1 MSSHPGKPKR
11 RKRRLLKLGIDE
23 ISLVDRP
30 MVEPAR
36 VAILKRV
43 NQVLKRIALT
53 TATDGHSHSIITDF
67 QGGEARLGST
77 SWVDDHSH
85 DWVMDDSGDITI
97 GEADDHTHEIGVL
110 VMKGDPDDNDK
121 LLGELEKRAN
131 ENIPDGASTGDG
143 ATGDHTDNPSS
154 EEITMTEKKE
164 GAAEGK
170 DQAVTQENEDLK
182 KRLERSESINK
193 LSAGQR
199 EHFAKLAEDKQDE
212 FLAQSS
218 DERDQE
224 IKEAQ
229 EADKIVFKSADGDV
243 YRQSDDPRLVKMAR
257 EREKDHKETAELK
270 KTNADMALRKRATEE
285 MKNLPG
291 TVEVKMSILKSIDK
305 LPEAEQK
312 PALEA
317 LQARN
322 AEMADAFTTVG
333 RSVEAGE
340 EGATPSQQLDSL
352 AKARAKE
359 KDISEEVAY
368 GEVLKTTE
376 GEALYKRHVEQT
388 AG

>member
-1 MSSHPGKPKR
+1 
-11 RKRRLLKLGIDE
+11 
-23 ISLVDRP
+23 
-30 MVEPAR
+30 
-36 VAILKRV
+36 
-43 NQVLKRIALT
+43 
-53 TATDGHSHSIITDF
+53 
-67 QGGEARLGST
+67 
-77 SWVDDHSH
+77 
-85 DWVMDDSGDITI
+85 
-97 GEADDHTHEIGVL
+97 
-110 VMKGDPDDNDK
+110 
-121 LLGELEKRAN
+121 
-131 ENIPDGASTGDG
+131 
-143 ATGDHTDNPSS
+143 
-154 EEITMTEKKE
+154 MTEKKE